1 MPGRP
6 SLRWNTGSGVARV
19 GTERALLGVAIPA
32 YAGKEGGILFAST
45 GEMNGQIN
53 AVVDAGI
60 DWFRTD
66 VVVQQGSPGA
76 LGVYDFS
83 AWEATFAYAKLKGIK
98 ILACMTGQV
107 TADGAAPS
115 QPTTSTARQHVADFA
130 VAFVNHFDS
139 VDALEVGN
147 EFNTERFWPSPSAA
161 ANGAL
166 LAAVYPAVKA
176 VRPALPVIAGGTG
189 GVQHVNDIRTDSW
202 YTQLYAGGYNQYF
215 DAAAVHAYSNF
226 TTIPG
231 LGEEQW
237 ALAVRATMDAN
248 GDAAKELW
256 STESGVPTGGT
267 GGVSEADQATI
278 IGNSW
283 AFFRSNIR
291 VRGPWFL
298 YTLEDFAASGSNAE
312 DFFGIR
318 HYDYT
323 HKPSYSTVQALPR
336 R

>member
-1 MPGRP
+1 MPRTYNLTMGP
-6 SLRWNTGSGVARV
+6 SPSNPS
-19 GTERALLGVAIPA
+19 LGVAVPA

-45 GEMNGQIN
+45 AEMNGQIN
-53 AVVDAGI
+53 AALGVSI
-60 DWFRTD
+60 NWFRTD

-83 AWEATFAYAKLKGIK
+83 AWENTFAYVKSKGMK
-98 ILACMTGQV
+98 ILACMYGQV
-107 TADGAAPS
+107 AADGAAPS

-130 VAFVNHFDS
+130 VAFVNHFPG

-147 EFNTERFWPSPSAA
+147 EVNTERFWPSPSAA
-161 ANGAL
+161 VYGAL

-176 VRPALPVIAGGTG
+176 ARPTLPILSGGTG
-189 GVQHVNDIRTDSW
+189 GVQHVNDIRADTW
-202 YTQLYAGGYNQYF
+202 YTQLYAGGHNQYF

-226 TTIPG
+226 TTTPG

-237 ALAVRATMDAN
+237 VSAVRATMDAN
-248 GDAAKELW
+248 GDSAKQLW

-267 GGVSEADQATI
+267 VGVSEADQATI
-278 IGNSW
+278 ISNSW
-283 AFFRSNIR
+283 TYFRSNVA

-318 HYDYT
+318 RFDGSL
-323 HKPSYSTVQALPR
+323 KPSYSTVQALPR
-336 R
+336 